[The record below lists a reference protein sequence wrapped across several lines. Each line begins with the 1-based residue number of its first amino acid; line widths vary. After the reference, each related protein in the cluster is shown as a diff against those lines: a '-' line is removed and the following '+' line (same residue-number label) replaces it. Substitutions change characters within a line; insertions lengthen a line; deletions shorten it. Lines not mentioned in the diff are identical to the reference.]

1 MTCSHSSSEQADRDI
16 RKESIHGSLEFQS
29 SGYWP
34 QVGKRARSS
43 RPSEFPRHERALQIF
58 MLIVLAHWAEHLAQA
73 AQIYFLGWPR
83 PRLTASSDC
92 GIHG

>member
-1 MTCSHSSSEQADRDI
+1 MAASSS
-16 RKESIHGSLEFQS
+16 SLAGIGLKS
-29 SGYWP
+29 ASGP
-34 QVGKRARSS
+34 GLHDHLNS
-43 RPSEFPRHERALQIF
+43 RWHERALQIF